1 MTSEEKVVAKFNE
14 WLKQLYQTQSA
25 IPDYAM
31 DIVRTQIH
39 KRYGVTVDMNEAKVA
54 RILRDIEFVDYYG
67 KESEIMASLDAK
79 AIPEITPK
87 CREKMKQL
95 LIGMQPAYQKH
106 SRKNNISFNYVMYKL
121 CQQFDQ
127 KALLPYLKI
136 NISHEKLYR
145 YDRTWHLICDD
156 MKWFF
161 IKSDPTICT
170 QTPQQSPLLLSLK
183 STDPVDRDLEIWDSL
198 ETEKLQKGIENKLTL
213 EQLSIG
219 HNRSI
224 KNIEAKLKSLV
235 TMYHD
240 SKMHDLES
248 IKTLTGLSEL
258 VIIDAISRHEFKKNK
273 QQGQSQGQTQG
284 QSQGQQQGQPHGQ
297 SQGQQQQQQPKKTK
311 DEILTVLKDIRD
323 LLQLLVAKP

>member
-31 DIVRTQIH
+31 DIVKTQIH
-39 KRYGVTVDMNEAKVA
+39 KRYGDTVDMNEAKVA

-67 KESEIMASLDAK
+67 KEPEIMASLDAK

-87 CREKMKQL
+87 CKEKMKQL
-95 LIGMQPAYQKH
+95 LISMQPAYQKH

-170 QTPQQSPLLLSLK
+170 QTPQQSPLLLSFK
-183 STDPVDRDLEIWDSL
+183 TNTIDQVDRDLEIWDAD
-198 ETEKLQKGIENKLTL
+198 EIEKLQKGIAHKLTL

-219 HNRSI
+219 HNRSM

-240 SKMHDLES
+240 SKTHDLES
-248 IKTLTGLSEL
+248 IKTLTGLSEM
-258 VIIDAISRHEFKKNK
+258 VIVDAISRHELKKNRQ
-273 QQGQSQGQTQG
+273 QQGQSQ
-284 QSQGQQQGQPHGQ
+284 
-297 SQGQQQQQQPKKTK
+297 QQQQQQQPVYQEQQQQQSPKKTK
-311 DEILTVLKDIRD
+311 DEILTVLKDIRH